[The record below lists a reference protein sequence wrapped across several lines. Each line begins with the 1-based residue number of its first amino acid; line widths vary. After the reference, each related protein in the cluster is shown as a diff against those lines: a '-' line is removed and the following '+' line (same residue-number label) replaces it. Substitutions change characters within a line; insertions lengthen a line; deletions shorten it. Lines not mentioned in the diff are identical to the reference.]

1 LNKSCEEKLPNGVVD
16 ATLAD
21 FGRKPDGPLA
31 PELDAFVHCR
41 LFTAPTR
48 PRSAQWEGEKFK
60 ATNKGKLNE
69 AECGEDN
76 NISRSF
82 KVKNLPIIL
91 VEPSM
96 EEETLPVIAEAF
108 VGPTVLPTLGVGTID
123 VARSS
128 VKSLVQSEEWKV
140 AVKGEIVGADFSEP
154 IKAATVVQAEQLL
167 CHLDDRVKS
176 LLASRLPKERYRNNF
191 CFRWARINFPRVAAI
206 SCWGG
211 HVTNDLTAIRTTDS
225 LFGNNFSNFVV
236 LDPDSSAEGC
246 YLFRDIQRGCFVRSG
261 KASPTLCADRVKS
274 HSEVAKK
281 KHQRILWK
289 ISPPVQH

>member
-1 LNKSCEEKLPNGVVD
+1 
-16 ATLAD
+16 
-21 FGRKPDGPLA
+21 
-31 PELDAFVHCR
+31 
-41 LFTAPTR
+41 
-48 PRSAQWEGEKFK
+48 
-60 ATNKGKLNE
+60 
-69 AECGEDN
+69 
-76 NISRSF
+76 
-82 KVKNLPIIL
+82 
-91 VEPSM
+91 M

-140 AVKGEIVGADFSEP
+140 AVKGEIIGADFSEP

-167 CHLDDRVKS
+167 CHLD
-176 LLASRLPKERYRNNF
+176 RNNF
-191 CFRWARINFPRVAAI
+191 CFRWARINFPRVVAI

-211 HVTNDLTAIRTTDS
+211 HVTNDLTAICTTDS

-261 KASPTLCADRVKS
+261 KASPTLCVERVKS

-281 KHQRILWK
+281 APKDSMENIPT
-289 ISPPVQH
+289 SPALI

>member
-1 LNKSCEEKLPNGVVD
+1 
-16 ATLAD
+16 
-21 FGRKPDGPLA
+21 
-31 PELDAFVHCR
+31 
-41 LFTAPTR
+41 
-48 PRSAQWEGEKFK
+48 
-60 ATNKGKLNE
+60 
-69 AECGEDN
+69 
-76 NISRSF
+76 
-82 KVKNLPIIL
+82 
-91 VEPSM
+91 M
-96 EEETLPVIAEAF
+96 
-108 VGPTVLPTLGVGTID
+108 
-123 VARSS
+123 
-128 VKSLVQSEEWKV
+128 QSEEWKV

-176 LLASRLPKERYRNNF
+176 LLASRLPKERYRTNF

-246 YLFRDIQRGCFVRSG
+246 YLFRDIQRGCFVCSG

-281 KHQRILWK
+281 STKGFYGKYPHQSSINLTGTRIGFFHHLTACIGLGFIRANSNLLVDTSNIGIFEWDDVTLTA
-289 ISPPVQH
+289 ISKWNVAGTKEDKQKMLVAYLFEFVYDLMLSPSACVSLNPGFESCHGYFGQQDK